1 MFYLQLL
8 HKYTDITAH
17 HHNKGNEVKMRER
30 SYYDANQSSYSSY
43 ITSLLSITYIHHHI
57 KKENLLIVYVKIHT
71 VGIVEV

>member
-30 SYYDANQSSYSSY
+30 SYYDANQSLIILA
-43 ITSLLSITYIHHHI
+43 ITFLLSITYIHHYI
-57 KKENLLIVYVKIHT
+57 EKENLLIVYVKIHT